1 MFLQNWDCNVF
12 LLFSYYFSASFITMA
27 PVSLLSLI
35 GIMLLLKKSS
45 DAQTASVR
53 TARMKVIGVQ
63 VFKGNDSSL

>member
-1 MFLQNWDCNVF
+1 
-12 LLFSYYFSASFITMA
+12 MA